1 LQQGCV
7 VIKLEKLLFYTTFPT
22 PPVDDKAKA
31 EPLMAFAEEQNSAGT
46 GKGHR
51 KPNDRGSGGKNVFF
65 SNSPNFLFEY
75 SNLL

>member
-1 LQQGCV
+1 
-7 VIKLEKLLFYTTFPT
+7 
-22 PPVDDKAKA
+22 VDDKAKA

-65 SNSPNFLFEY
+65 SNSPNSLFEY